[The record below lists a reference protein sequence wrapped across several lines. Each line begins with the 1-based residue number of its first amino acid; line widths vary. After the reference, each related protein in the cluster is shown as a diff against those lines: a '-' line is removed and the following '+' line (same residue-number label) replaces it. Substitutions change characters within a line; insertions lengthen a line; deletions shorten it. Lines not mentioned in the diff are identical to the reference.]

1 MLTKELQ
8 PAAVNGILLNQSG
21 DYQFNRSDLKSRPVG
36 ISFLNTGSATVT
48 VKIGGLTF
56 TLLSRQERVL
66 SAPYGF
72 YLKGQA
78 DFSFGSTG
86 TPELTITTI
95 EAL

>member
-8 PAAVNGILLNQSG
+8 PAAINGIILNQSG
-21 DYQFNRSDLKSRPVG
+21 DYQFNRSSLDSKPVA
-36 ISFLNTGSATVT
+36 ISFKNTGSATIT

-56 TLLSRQERVL
+56 SMLSRDERVF
-66 SAPYGF
+66 SAPQGYF
-72 YLKGQA
+72 LKGQA